1 MKRLFYFSIIFCLL
15 FIPDITPQSN
25 GNIPL
30 MFKGKFNRTGGV
42 SDVWGVQING
52 NNYALVTL
60 ACPGLAEPRQ
70 NGGLSI
76 VNSNDPTLS

>member
-15 FIPDITPQSN
+15 FIPDINPQSN

-30 MFKGKFNRTGGV
+30 MFKGKFNREGGV

-52 NNYALVTL
+52 INYALVTL
-60 ACPGLAEPRQ
+60 DDGL
-70 NGGLSI
+70 NI
-76 VNSNDPTLS
+76 VNTNSPLSLRNFPFAIL